1 MAGPRSVREAYT
13 IHGVT
18 EYYRGEGESYRN
30 PHEPEV
36 RALIAEGVG
45 RWQLPLARVLDLACG
60 SGEATLALR
69 EMGAGRVDGVDP
81 YTGAAYQERTGQRAE
96 AFRFE
101 EIAQGRLDGRWYDL
115 IVCSFAL
122 HLIRPSWL
130 PALLYRLGGISSR
143 LLVLTPHQR
152 PWIEPSWGWVLREE
166 IRPRRI
172 RARLYD
178 RHTSEDKTTG
188 EEADGASEGVLTR
201 AV

>member
-1 MAGPRSVREAYT
+1 MAGPRSIREAYT

-18 EYYRGEGESYRN
+18 EYYRDAGESYRN

-36 RALIAEGVG
+36 RALIAEGVA
-45 RWQLPLARVLDLACG
+45 RWQLPVGSVLDLACG

-69 EMGAGRVDGVDP
+69 EAGAGRVDGIDP
-81 YTGAAYQERTGQRAE
+81 YTGAAYLERTGQRAE

-130 PALLYRLGGISSR
+130 PALLWRLGRIAPR

-152 PWIEPSWGWVLREE
+152 PSIEPSWGWVLREE
-166 IRPRRI
+166 IRPQRV

-178 RHTSEDKTTG
+178 RRSSEDQTMG
-188 EEADGASEGVLTR
+188 EKADGASEGGFTR